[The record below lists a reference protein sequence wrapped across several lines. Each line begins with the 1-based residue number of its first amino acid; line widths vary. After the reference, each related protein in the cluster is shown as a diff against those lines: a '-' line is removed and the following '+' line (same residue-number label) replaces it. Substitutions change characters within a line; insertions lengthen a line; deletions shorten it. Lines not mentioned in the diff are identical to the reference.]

1 MQEIQNQAIQ
11 TYLENL
17 EYFKNNHSDLYQR
30 INMLSGAIDNNQYT
44 ERYHLDYVQEDQE
57 FDIFDSHTQTYL
69 YNRKPKE
76 FIETAVQNSNL
87 DKENSIDLLEPN
99 TYNRQQSLDIHKQ
112 TTTQF
117 KTIAKV
123 NNDIFEYTKI
133 FKKSTL
139 NPNKKFLQIVKF
151 IFVGTLLG
159 RHIEPIALKLKSLL
173 LFIVEKNLEIF
184 RLSLFTTN
192 YATIAHKHNKVM
204 IFSIMEDEN
213 REFSKLKKFYGYEVY
228 SNHLLKYYSTNYNI
242 GNFFDTIL
250 TVSKTQSPFGFNYQ
264 KMIDGLI
271 VPTSN
276 NILHHPILDT
286 KNNYPLFTDIP
297 VLFIAAGP
305 SLGHNIEWVKRNQS
319 KYYIVA
325 VGAALKTL
333 IGSDII
339 PDLITSADADEV
351 ILKQFPLE
359 IRDRIQHIPF
369 LTASSTFKDVLN
381 IFPKNNIILYELM
394 CLIKTTSEPL
404 KGYSV
409 GEITLK
415 LLTILGANHIYMLGT
430 DMALDQETGTS
441 HSKEHDFATTHSIT
455 EDTQKENSFIKKNEF
470 HLKEGTVVVR
480 GNFRK
485 KVITTT
491 AFITSI
497 NAYKYNMN
505 IILQQNPSIKIFN
518 LNDGAYLEGITP
530 LKIEEVLIPKEDKK
544 DINLQE
550 KLHSY
555 STKKIN
561 QEDVENIKDTIL
573 IVNTLLS
580 NIKKLKKLKLKSYQE
595 FQDKRVQI
603 LTIIHHKFSQYADL
617 YAGIIFNRYYLTME
631 AYLGFQFNE
640 KVSNEKELINKVK
653 IVWCDQL
660 LRLVSSYKMNMSQ
673 LTKI

>member
-1 MQEIQNQAIQ
+1 MQAIQNQAIE

-17 EYFKNNHSDLYQR
+17 EYFKNNHPDLYKR
-30 INMLSGAIDNNQYT
+30 INMLSGAIDNEQYK
-44 ERYHLDYVQEDQE
+44 ERYHLDYVQEDNE
-57 FDIFDSHTQTYL
+57 FDILDTHNETYL
-69 YNRKPKE
+69 YNRKPKK
-76 FIETAVQNSNL
+76 FIEIAVQNSNL
-87 DKENSIDLLEPN
+87 DKENSIDLLHPEI
-99 TYNRQQSLDIHKQ
+99 YNIKQNLDIDKYE
-112 TTTQF
+112 TIEF
-117 KTIAKV
+117 KTQAQV
-123 NNDIFEYTKI
+123 QNDIFEYTKI
-133 FKKSTL
+133 FQKSTL
-139 NPNKKFLQIVKF
+139 NPNKKFLQIEKF

-159 RHIEPIALKLKSLL
+159 RHIEAIALKLKSLL
-173 LFIVEKNLEIF
+173 LFIFEKNLEIF

-250 TVSKTQSPFGFNYQ
+250 TVSKTQSPFGFNYE

-271 VPTSN
+271 VPITN
-276 NILHHPILDT
+276 NILHYPILDT
-286 KNNYPLFTDIP
+286 TYNYTLFTDIP

-305 SLGHNIEWVKRNQS
+305 SLGRNIEWVKKHQS

-325 VGAALKTL
+325 VGAAIKTL
-333 IGSDII
+333 IASDII
-339 PDLITSADADEV
+339 PDLITSADADE
-351 ILKQFPLE
+351 IIINQFPLE
-359 IRDRIQHIPF
+359 IRDKLQDIPF
-369 LTASSTFKDVLN
+369 LTSSSTFKDVLS
-381 IFPKNNIILYELM
+381 IFPRKNIILYELM

-409 GEITLK
+409 GEITLR
-415 LLTILGANHIYMLGT
+415 LLTILGANDIYMIGT
-430 DMALDQETGTS
+430 DMALDQETGAS
-441 HSKEHDFATTHSIT
+441 HIKSHDELKTHEVS
-455 EDTQKENSFIKKNEF
+455 EDQKEENYFMKNNESTMI
-470 HLKEGTVVVR
+470 ESTIVVK
-480 GNFRK
+480 GNFRHQ
-485 KVITTT
+485 VITTT
-491 AFITSI
+491 SFIDSI
-497 NAYKYNMN
+497 NAYKYNMK
-505 IILQQNPSIKIFN
+505 IIKQNNPEIKIFN

-530 LKIEEVLIPKEDKK
+530 LKIEEVVIPKEDKK
-544 DINLQE
+544 DIDIKE
-550 KLHSY
+550 KLLSY
-555 STKKIN
+555 STLEIN
-561 QEDVENIKDTIL
+561 QEDIGDIKDTIL

-595 FQDKRVQI
+595 FRDKRGQI

-660 LRLVSSYKMNMSQ
+660 LRLASSYKMNISQ
-673 LTKI
+673 LTKT